1 MTMPIRRLGGAIS
14 ITMLSVALAGC
25 GGSTPTATATPAAQ
39 VTASPSS
46 EAPSAPVTPDTS
58 PSASA
63 AGGGGLATT
72 GRIEVTD
79 KGYALTLPDGWKRID
94 VSQTDLTAMME
105 AAGVADPALAA
116 QYKGQIQAML
126 AAGLSFFALGPEGAS
141 NLNVLAIP
149 GAGMSLDL
157 LEQLNTGQIKA
168 MAGGDVNVERLTLPA
183 GESIHY
189 RYAISGQGTG
199 TGASIDQY
207 LLLAGDT
214 QLVVTATNASEAEAT
229 AIANSIELLD

>member
-1 MTMPIRRLGGAIS
+1 MTMSIRRLGGAIS
-14 ITMLSVALAGC
+14 ITMLSIALAGC
-25 GGSTPTATATPAAQ
+25 GGSTPTVTAAPPAQ
-39 VTASPSS
+39 VTPAPTSDV
-46 EAPSAPVTPDTS
+46 PSAPVIPDTS
-58 PSASA
+58 PAASA
-63 AGGGGLATT
+63 AAGGGLATT
-72 GRIEVTD
+72 GRIAVTD

-105 AAGVADPALAA
+105 AAGVADPALAE

-126 AAGLSFFALGPEGAS
+126 AAGLSFFALGPEGKS
-141 NLNVLAIP
+141 NLNVLALP
-149 GAGMSLDL
+149 GTGMSLDL

-168 MAGGDVNVERLTLPA
+168 LAGDSVNVERVTLPA

-189 RYAISGQGTG
+189 RYAITGQGTG

-229 AIANSIELLD
+229 AIANSIELLN

>member
-1 MTMPIRRLGGAIS
+1 MTTPIRRLGGAIS
-14 ITMLSVALAGC
+14 ITMLSIALAGC
-25 GGSTPTATATPAAQ
+25 GGSTPTITAAPPAQ
-39 VTASPSS
+39 VTPAPT
-46 EAPSAPVTPDTS
+46 ADTPSAPVIPETS

-72 GRIEVTD
+72 GRIAVTD

-105 AAGVADPALAA
+105 AAGVADPALAE

-126 AAGLSFFALGPEGAS
+126 AAGLSFFALGPEGKS
-141 NLNVLAIP
+141 NLNVLALP
-149 GAGMSLDL
+149 GTGMSLDL

-168 MAGGDVNVERLTLPA
+168 LAGDSVNVERVTLPA

-189 RYAISGQGTG
+189 RYAITGQGTG

-229 AIANSIELLD
+229 AIANSIELLN